1 MGARTLGLL
10 VMSSVLNAALS
21 FFVIVFA
28 LFATSPTMDDVSMR
42 IGFYVLNGV
51 AVAAVIAV
59 FVPWFFARKQ
69 DNRRAI
75 FFAALPV
82 LLLCLAT
89 LAFLTLDS
97 WLGRTFS

>member
-1 MGARTLGLL
+1 
-10 VMSSVLNAALS
+10 MSSVLNATLS
-21 FFVIVFA
+21 FFVLVFA

-42 IGFYVLNGV
+42 IGFYVLNTV
-51 AVAAVIAV
+51 ALAAVAAV
-59 FVPWFFARKQ
+59 FLPWIFARKK

-75 FFAALPV
+75 FFATLPV

-97 WLGRTFS
+97 WLNRTFS